1 MKRAVP
7 IIAALA
13 VLAAVGFA
21 IYYFTA
27 GAGRTATAVLGG
39 SGTIEAEQTL
49 VSAQSS
55 GKILAAP
62 FSEGQAVT
70 RGTVL
75 YRLDGKLA
83 NDQVKQAQAG
93 VAAAAAQVR
102 QVADDSASTSADV
115 AAARAQLA
123 QANVALSMAK
133 TVAGYATVVAPV
145 PGVITNKVADV
156 GENAAPGGTLAV
168 ISDTGHLTVTIYVA
182 ETDIA
187 KVKIGQ
193 SAVVM
198 VDSTGVEFPGKVVF
212 IASQAE
218 FTPASV
224 ETKDQRA
231 KLVYQ
236 VKLSV
241 GNKDSLLKPG
251 MPADVSF

>member
-1 MKRAVP
+1 MKRAIP
-7 IIAALA
+7 IVAALVVIA
-13 VLAAVGFA
+13 IIGYA

-27 GAGRTATAVLGG
+27 GAGNTAAGPLGG
-39 SGTIEAEQTL
+39 SGTIEAEQTI
-49 VSAQSS
+49 VTPQVN

-62 FSEGQAVT
+62 FAEGDSVKKGQL
-70 RGTVL
+70 L
-75 YRLDGKLA
+75 YRLDAKLA
-83 NDQVKQAQAG
+83 NDQVKQAKAG
-93 VAAAAAQVR
+93 EAAAAAQVQ
-102 QVADDSASTSADV
+102 QVKDDSNSTDADL

-123 QANVALSMAK
+123 QAQVAVQMAQ

-145 PGVITNKVADV
+145 PGTVTNKVADV

-168 ISDTGHLTVTIYVA
+168 ISDVNHLTVTIFIA

-187 KVKIGQ
+187 KVRVDQK
-193 SAVVM
+193 ATVT
-198 VDSTGVEFPGKVVF
+198 VDSTAVEFPAKVTF
-212 IASQAE
+212 ISSQAE

-241 GNKDSLLKPG
+241 TDKDGLLKPG
-251 MPADVSF
+251 MPADVKF